1 MDNAVLVFRHT
12 ERYLFNMAA
21 MMQAKKSPDIS
32 YGEKLISLFAK
43 LLFSGERYSLTDLA
57 DSLGCSKQTVLRLI
71 DDITLA
77 YGAPIRDEMRGNRKY
92 VWIERRHGADP
103 AALLSESEHHTLQM
117 CRAFTQHLLGE
128 KTYKDMERAV
138 EKSGCH
144 LPTGVETGEP
154 IFGVVRT
161 GVIDYSKH
169 EKVLRTL
176 IEGMDQRRVC
186 AIGYR
191 NLTGGKTKNFHIKP
205 LKVFAHRESVYIH
218 ARLAKTPGKPYK
230 TPKYDPLL
238 ALQRFT
244 TAELTDVPFRRPP
257 NYDFEKVM
265 NQGFGVWTQKKFR
278 AVLDLTGWAAS
289 FARERQWSPGQ
300 EFKTKGDVTR
310 LSFWA
315 TSEPEVVAL
324 AMSFG
329 SCAEVVE
336 PEAVRSKV
344 KEELDSARS
353 YYE

>member
-1 MDNAVLVFRHT
+1 
-12 ERYLFNMAA
+12 
-21 MMQAKKSPDIS
+21 MQAKKSPDIS

-43 LLFSGERYSLTDLA
+43 LLFSGDRYSLTELA
-57 DSLGCSKQTVLRLI
+57 TSLGCSKQTVLRLI

-77 YGAPIRDEMRGNRKY
+77 YGAQIRDEMRGNRKY
-92 VWIERRHGADP
+92 VWIERRPGAEP

-138 EKSGCH
+138 EKTGCH
-144 LPTGVETGEP
+144 LPSGVEAGEP

-161 GVIDYSKH
+161 GVIDYSKN
-169 EKVLRTL
+169 EKVFRTL
-176 IEGMDQRRVC
+176 INGMDQRRVC
-186 AIGYR
+186 VVGYR
-191 NLTGGKTKNFHIKP
+191 NLTANKTKTFHIKP
-205 LKVFAHRESVYIH
+205 LKVFAHRESVYVHI
-218 ARLAKTPGKPYK
+218 RLAKTPGKPYK

-244 TAELTDVPFRRPP
+244 SAELTDVPFRRPP
-257 NYDFEKVM
+257 NYDFDKVM

-300 EFKTKGDVTR
+300 KIETKGDKTR

-329 SCAEVVE
+329 SCAEVIE
-336 PEAVRSKV
+336 PEAVRTAV
-344 KEELDSARS
+344 RGALNDSLKL
-353 YYE
+353 YD